1 LRVSVVGLGYVGL
14 VTSACLAE
22 WGHQVIGVDVDE
34 RRVNDLD
41 SGRLPFHE
49 PGLDGLVSRNRQA
62 GRLAFRSSVESLSD
76 ADIVFVAVGT
86 HDGNGGWQTETL
98 RACLSAV
105 VPVLKSGAT
114 LVVRSTLAPE
124 FVATMATAIDD
135 LRGRSRRG
143 PLQVLFNP
151 EFTREGS
158 AIRDFTR
165 PDRVVIGL
173 VADPSGR
180 GEALLRDLY
189 QPTRAPI
196 VVMPAVD
203 AALAKLASNL
213 FLATKISFA
222 NELASLC
229 DLYGATVDRVIE
241 VMAFDP
247 RIGGQF
253 LHAGVG
259 FGGSCL
265 PHQVTMVV
273 RGSTALGLRPSLL
286 SAVEDVNQRQ
296 RTAFVQVL
304 SDLVGGQ
311 LEGKRI
317 ALLGLTFKP
326 DTDDLRD
333 APSLLIATL
342 LLERGASVVAYDP
355 MPGARSRAAMIVP
368 ALETTDMPAR
378 ALDGA
383 DAVGLVTDWPEFA
396 DLDWAALGRSMRRAA
411 IADGRNALSPAAMVA
426 AGFTYRAFGRGL
438 WMPQQEQPR
447 RPLGKQPQVVS

>member
-1 LRVSVVGLGYVGL
+1 VRVSVVGLGYVGL

-22 WGHQVIGVDVDE
+22 WGHQVVGVDVDE

-49 PGLDGLVSRNRQA
+49 PGLDGLVARNRQA
-62 GRLAFRSSVESLSD
+62 GRLTFGSSVESLSD
-76 ADIVFVAVGT
+76 AEIVFVAVGT
-86 HDGNGGWQTETL
+86 HDGNGGWQVETL

-105 VPVLKSGAT
+105 VPMLKPGAT

-124 FVATMATAIDD
+124 FVNTMATAIHD
-135 LRGRSRRG
+135 LREGSGRG
-143 PLQVLFNP
+143 PVQVVFNP

-158 AIRDFTR
+158 AIHDFTR

-173 VADPSGR
+173 VEDPSGR
-180 GEALLRDLY
+180 GEAILRELY
-189 QPTRAPI
+189 EPTAAPI
-196 VVMPAVD
+196 VTMPAVD

-222 NELASLC
+222 NELARLC
-229 DLYGATVDRVIE
+229 DLYGATVDRVVE

-247 RIGGQF
+247 RIGGRF
-253 LHAGVG
+253 LQAGVG

-286 SAVEDVNQRQ
+286 SAVEDVNQGQ
-296 RTAFVQVL
+296 RTGFVHL
-304 SDLVGGQ
+304 LADLVGGQ
-311 LEGKRI
+311 LAGKRV

-355 MPGARSRAAMIVP
+355 MPAARSRAAAIVP
-368 ALETTDMPAR
+368 ALEVTDTPAH

-383 DAVGLVTDWPEFA
+383 DVAGLVTDWPEFTQ
-396 DLDWAALGRSMRRAA
+396 LDWAALGRSMRRAA
-411 IADGRNALSPAAMVA
+411 IADGRNALSPQGMVA

-438 WMPQQEQPR
+438 WMPQEQPR
-447 RPLGKQPQVVS
+447 RPLREQAQVVS

>member
-1 LRVSVVGLGYVGL
+1 
-14 VTSACLAE
+14 
-22 WGHQVIGVDVDE
+22 
-34 RRVNDLD
+34 
-41 SGRLPFHE
+41 
-49 PGLDGLVSRNRQA
+49 
-62 GRLAFRSSVESLSD
+62 
-76 ADIVFVAVGT
+76 
-86 HDGNGGWQTETL
+86 
-98 RACLSAV
+98 
-105 VPVLKSGAT
+105 
-114 LVVRSTLAPE
+114 
-124 FVATMATAIDD
+124 
-135 LRGRSRRG
+135 
-143 PLQVLFNP
+143 
-151 EFTREGS
+151 
-158 AIRDFTR
+158 
-165 PDRVVIGL
+165 
-173 VADPSGR
+173 
-180 GEALLRDLY
+180 
-189 QPTRAPI
+189 
-196 VVMPAVD
+196 
-203 AALAKLASNL
+203 
-213 FLATKISFA
+213 
-222 NELASLC
+222 
-229 DLYGATVDRVIE
+229 
-241 VMAFDP
+241 
-247 RIGGQF
+247 
-253 LHAGVG
+253 
-259 FGGSCL
+259 
-265 PHQVTMVV
+265 
-273 RGSTALGLRPSLL
+273 
-286 SAVEDVNQRQ
+286 
-296 RTAFVQVL
+296 VL